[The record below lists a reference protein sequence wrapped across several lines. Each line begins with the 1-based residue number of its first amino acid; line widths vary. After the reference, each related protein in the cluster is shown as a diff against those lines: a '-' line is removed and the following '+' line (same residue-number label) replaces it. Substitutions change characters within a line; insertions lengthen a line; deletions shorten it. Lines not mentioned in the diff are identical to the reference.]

1 MSVPPLNVLAR
12 SSNPLSPG
20 FPNPLQLRIAS
31 ASRAVL
37 SPHAEVSSVARP
49 LFSPKRPTPP
59 TADDPRQTPHSAPQ
73 VTPAPRGPLF
83 PSVELPLVIK
93 DRTFSQESS
102 PRPITSLA
110 AQPLLGGSSGPIFS
124 LLFGKGHPAEER
136 SPKREAHEVLK
147 NPKPIKRRRVPPTC
161 PAILKAHEILEAGFF
176 TIACADKTEHQI
188 YFEEMSRGEFNA
200 FCTIFPKQPQV
211 LEEIP
216 NEFLGVKIF
225 HPDMRFFDREMAQR
239 IVQLHASLR
248 EVGILCPQIYNQEQF
263 SKECGYLLV
272 EFIPLPSG
280 EIALEDLLAL
290 LEKAYAKRLPI
301 DLKPDNLRRTSTG
314 ALCLIDWGGE
324 QRTEPCKID
333 AHFRKLISNLNLGKL
348 AKTSAILRPLFA
360 ELHA

>member
-1 MSVPPLNVLAR
+1 MSVLPLNVLTR
-12 SSNPLSPG
+12 SSDPLSPG

-31 ASRAVL
+31 ASRAAL
-37 SPHAEVSSVARP
+37 SPPAEVSSVARP

-83 PSVELPLVIK
+83 ASAELPLVIK

-124 LLFGKGHPAEER
+124 FLFGKAHPAEER
-136 SPKREAHEVLK
+136 SPKREVHEVLK
-147 NPKPIKRRRVPPTC
+147 NPKPLKRRRVPPTC

-176 TIACADKTEHQI
+176 TIACADKREHQI
-188 YFEEMSRGEFNA
+188 YFAEMSRGQFNA
-200 FCTIFPKQPQV
+200 FCTFFPKQSQI
-211 LEEIP
+211 LEERP

-225 HPDMRFFDREMAQR
+225 HPDMRSFDREMVER
-239 IVQLHASLR
+239 IVHLHGSLR
-248 EVGILCPQIYNQEQF
+248 EVGVLCPQIYNLQQF
-263 SKECGYLLV
+263 REGCGYLLV

-280 EIALEDLLAL
+280 EVALEDLLVM
-290 LEKAYAKRLPI
+290 LEKAYPKRLAL

-324 QRTEPCKID
+324 QENEPCEID
-333 AHFRKLISNLNLGKL
+333 AHFRKLIRNLHLEDL
-348 AKTSAILRPLFA
+348 ARASAILSPLFEEFRA
-360 ELHA
+360 